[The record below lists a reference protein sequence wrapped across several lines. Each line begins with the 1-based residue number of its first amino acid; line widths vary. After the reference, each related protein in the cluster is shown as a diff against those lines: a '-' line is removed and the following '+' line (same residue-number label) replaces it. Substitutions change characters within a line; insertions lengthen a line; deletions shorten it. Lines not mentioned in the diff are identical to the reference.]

1 MRDMFISIGR
11 YANRYRSVLL
21 VLMLGLCLESVYDV
35 VLRYSLK
42 FVIDAAVVQADM
54 KALLLILG
62 ALAIGALLFNFVVIG
77 CDYIWAKMGGRILN
91 DIRYDM
97 FCNLQ
102 RLPVSYYRR
111 NATGDLTARFNADL
125 AQIESGMV
133 LALPMAV
140 MGLVEVVMTLVIM
153 GFLHPLLFL
162 VATFGIVMSLLVP
175 RFIQGRALHA
185 AFDLRREEG
194 RMVGHLQENLTA
206 QAVVKAYSL
215 EGYASNVFRQRLDE
229 LLVKLARSNF
239 LSYLVSRLP
248 SLVFLFMQLLVLAVG
263 GWLAI
268 NKQITVGDLVA
279 YQALLIGLNYAIH
292 NLTWTIPSFIDASA
306 GWQRVKEILDE
317 PITIADK
324 PNAVTLPRL
333 SKEIEFSKVV
343 FSYPDAES
351 PAIGGVDLRIGAG
364 EYVTFVGRSG
374 AGKSSIMNLLM
385 RFFEVGD
392 GSVKIDNLDVR
403 DVTLAS
409 LRGQIG
415 LVSQEVMLFDISVR
429 DNIRLGKLDATD
441 MEIETAARAAEI
453 HDFIETLPEGYGTN
467 AGTAGAR
474 FSGGERQRIALA
486 RALVRKPAILM
497 LDEFSSALD
506 PTTEAAILKTIARLK
521 GTCTIIG
528 VTHRLAMA
536 EDADRVVVL
545 RGGRIVESGPHSVLI
560 ARRTSEYFRLWRR
573 GGEHPARAD
582 AATPAAETK
591 AVDKARVPVEEQRQM
606 AAVGSS
612 QAVDPQSARLEEVG
626 ALPAQRI
633 NEKEKQE

>member
-1 MRDMFISIGR
+1 MFVSIGR
-11 YANRYRSVLL
+11 YANRYRSILL
-21 VLMLGLCLESVYDV
+21 VLLLGLCLESVYDV
-35 VLRYSLK
+35 ALRYSLK
-42 FVIDAAVVQADM
+42 FVIDAAVVKGDM
-54 KALLLILG
+54 AALLFILG
-62 ALAIGALLFNFVVIG
+62 ALAVGAVVFNFVVIG

-91 DIRYDM
+91 DIRLDM
-97 FCNLQ
+97 FYNLQ

-125 AQIESGMV
+125 AQIEAGMV

-153 GFLHPLLFL
+153 AFLHPLLFL
-162 VATFGIVMSLLVP
+162 VAGLGIVLSLMVP
-175 RFIQGRALHA
+175 RYIQGRALQA
-185 AFDLRREEG
+185 AFELRKEEG
-194 RMVGHLQENLTA
+194 RMVGHLQENLSA

-215 EGYASNVFRQRLDE
+215 ETHASGVFRQRLDE

-268 NKQITVGDLVA
+268 NRQITVGDLVA
-279 YQALLIGLNYAIH
+279 YQALLIGLNNAIH

-306 GWQRVKEILDE
+306 GWQRVREILDE
-317 PITIADK
+317 PVIITDK
-324 PNAVTLPRL
+324 PNAPALPRL
-333 SKEIEFSKVV
+333 SREIEFSKVV

-351 PAIGGVDLRIGAG
+351 PAVGGIDLRIEAG

-385 RFFEVGD
+385 RFYEVGD
-392 GSVKIDNLDVR
+392 GSVKIDGHDVR
-403 DVTLAS
+403 DVTVAS

-415 LVSQEVMLFDISVR
+415 LVSQEVMLFDIPVR

-441 MEIETAARAAEI
+441 EEVEAAAKSAEI
-453 HDFIETLPEGYGTN
+453 HEFITSLPEGYDTK
-467 AGTAGAR
+467 AGTAGSR

-536 EDADRVVVL
+536 EDADRVIVL
-545 RGGRIVESGPHSVLI
+545 RGGRIVESGAHAVLI
-560 ARRTSEYFRLWRR
+560 SRRTSEYFRLWRR
-573 GGEHPARAD
+573 GGEHQARAE
-582 AATPAAETK
+582 AITPTAEPK
-591 AVDKARVPVEEQRQM
+591 SGDKALPSYEGQRQS
-606 AAVGSS
+606 APVRSRHSVDS
-612 QAVDPQSARLEEVG
+612 QPPRLEEAG
-626 ALPAQRI
+626 ARSGPRI